1 MKIIDINLPKIFEY
15 YVVERDRESFKNIL
29 LSQDIHKVK
38 DEDSYIMAIPYSA
51 TSHSILEVII
61 NKTEIVTVGG
71 QDKYQYELDLGGGPK
86 SHIITMKTDLID
98 EIKLVMESVQLA
110 RSFIRIR
117 FREII
122 E

>member
-38 DEDSYIMAIPYSA
+38 DENSYIMAIPYST

-61 NKTEIVTVGG
+61 NKTEIVTVSG
-71 QDKYQYELDLGGGPK
+71 QDKYQYELDLGGGTK
-86 SHIITMKTDLID
+86 SHIIIMKTDLID